1 MAVRYALAA
10 LSGALYFLGFAG
22 FDLWPLAF
30 VALVPML
37 WVLDPR
43 VELPYRHLVGLG
55 LCFGFVTN
63 VGGYYW
69 IVNTLED
76 FSGFPFAVCVLFA
89 AIVWL
94 YQSSA
99 LLCFSLLYRRAR
111 HAGFGALS
119 SAVAAMVF
127 AEWAIPL

>member
-37 WVLDPR
+37 WALDPR
-43 VELPYRHLVGLG
+43 TPMRYRDLVGLG

-76 FSGFPFAVCVLFA
+76 FSGFPFPVCVLFA
-89 AIVWL
+89 TLVWL
-94 YQSSA
+94 YQASA

-111 HAGFGALS
+111 RAGFDTAV
-119 SAVAAMVF
+119 SACAAMVF
-127 AEWAIPL
+127 